1 MKSTKLVNF
10 IRTDNTSTKMV
21 RTSFNEIISKDHP
34 VYKPAKN
41 RYWVYGALGCPF
53 SHRVMIA
60 RSIKGLNSVIGLTI
74 AHWLMG
80 PNGWQFVQSDNPLKD
95 QPFRYDGGVTS
106 TENDNSTTFVGVDE
120 NLERLFVDGTNDPH
134 YNTRSIKEL
143 YKKSDPEYAG
153 VFSVPILWDLE
164 TQTIVNNDS
173 GQIVRLLNSGVFD
186 EFAESLDS
194 TDPENK
200 KIDLAPVDLIPQ
212 LDEYN
217 KWLQVNINS
226 GVYKVN
232 NAVTQEE
239 YEMQSKNLY
248 NSLDDIETTLSKVY
262 FDLESRF
269 GKDNKTQ
276 ILANFYLFNNQI
288 TDSDIR
294 LFTTI
299 IRFDPAYYSHFN
311 CNFRNIRNDYPFIH
325 LWLRNL
331 YWNHAA
337 FKLTTNF
344 DHIKLFYAK
353 SFKKSKPTGLVTLG
367 PEFDILPLGIN

>member
-1 MKSTKLVNF
+1 MA
-10 IRTDNTSTKMV
+10 
-21 RTSFNEIISKDHP
+21 RTSFNETISEDHP
-34 VYKPAKN
+34 IYKPEKN
-41 RYWVYGALGCPF
+41 RYWIYGALGCPF

-80 PNGWQFVQSDNPLKD
+80 PNGWQFIQTDSNQLKD
-95 QPFRYDGGVTS
+95 QPFRYDGGVT
-106 TENDNSTTFVGVDE
+106 TTQNDNSTTFVGVDE
-120 NLERLFVDGTNDPH
+120 NTERLFIDGTNDPH

-143 YKKSDPEYAG
+143 YKKSDPEYQG
-153 VFSVPILWDLE
+153 VFSVPLLWDLK

-173 GQIVRLLNSGVFD
+173 GEIVRLLNSGVFD
-186 EFAESLDS
+186 EFIESTGSAKD
-194 TDPENK
+194 

-232 NAVTQEE
+232 NATTQEE
-239 YEMQSKNLY
+239 YENQSKNLY
-248 NSLDDIETTLSKVY
+248 KSLDAIETKLSNIY
-262 FDLESRF
+262 SDLESKY

-276 ILANFYLFNNQI
+276 ILSKFYLFNNQI

-299 IRFDPAYYSHFN
+299 VRFDPAYYSHFN
-311 CNFRNIRNDYPFIH
+311 CNFRSIRNDYPFIH

-331 YWNHAA
+331 YWNHDA

-344 DHIKLFYAK
+344 DHIKLFYSK
-353 SFKKSKPTGLVTLG
+353 SFKKTKTTGLVTLG
-367 PEFDILPLGIN
+367 PEFDILPLD